1 MIVDSFSASALLSN
15 AYALVHLPDLIT
27 LHILLLSSPS
37 SAFVRYH
44 YHHYRRKAIAFTL
57 ATTPEISIRSQQLRL
72 FTHTHEREECQ
83 VPISTKTKSYPP
95 SILYRRIQGA
105 NSPFSLCSAPQPS
118 EASRNQRK
126 RKGRG
131 GNHLLGDRN
140 IKTTLYD
147 NAFDVWELT
156 PNTDILNP
164 QETPRFSSPR
174 LGERVLGECF
184 KR

>member
-83 VPISTKTKSYPP
+83 VPISTTNASVIFNQVYP
-95 SILYRRIQGA
+95 SMTLA
-105 NSPFSLCSAPQPS
+105 NKFENTNIPLAPDVTDHIS
-118 EASRNQRK
+118 EPIRTK
-126 RKGRG
+126 RK
-131 GNHLLGDRN
+131 
-140 IKTTLYD
+140 
-147 NAFDVWELT
+147 E
-156 PNTDILNP
+156 
-164 QETPRFSSPR
+164 
-174 LGERVLGECF
+174 
-184 KR
+184 